1 MDSKL
6 EVSSNVVTVKVASA
20 FTVNMLLLL
29 FSAIL
34 RCTSSQKR
42 KCFYGNLSNTLEFFF
57 FFLRSIACCLVNL
70 IRPNLSKNVCRA
82 DVSHQDMEE
91 INSLQ
96 SVQDLE
102 RCQHFF
108 FLSLFKQVTT
118 CTAYMCQTLPSL
130 LQGFMQSIWN

>member
-42 KCFYGNLSNTLEFFF
+42 KCFYGNISNTLEFYLFYLF
-57 FFLRSIACCLVNL
+57 IFAFYR
-70 IRPNLSKNVCRA
+70 
-82 DVSHQDMEE
+82 
-91 INSLQ
+91 
-96 SVQDLE
+96 
-102 RCQHFF
+102 
-108 FLSLFKQVTT
+108 FLS
-118 CTAYMCQTLPSL
+118 C
-130 LQGFMQSIWN
+130 